1 MYGYSFSEIEK
12 EILFRNRDMG
22 FVRPANT
29 VGTVFYLDPSP
40 FLKTP
45 KREVYVALC
54 PPPQKGALIRVS
66 VSETREEILRD
77 RVGYYR
83 LLIHSVTA
91 FEPVDPATLLR
102 HHSLLHPD
110 EVTEFFSLP
119 YIGEEEIVNEIAMCS
134 ALYTIS
140 SPPLSDQKGGIN
152 AAVLGRSKPWAGFK
166 RGMDIIPSELKRES
180 SDYFYRLSMLE
191 ENYANLRSREIS
203 LAFLNPEHVPMHIP
217 LVLDVEIKNLSK
229 YKETLQVQKPL
240 VTAFMLDALLMQP
253 VVPDNLHGSMIDSMY
268 ELVSDVKGSGNIPY
282 TQDFNSLIP
291 RLGASFARYN
301 ARFNV
306 RSDDIKKGV
315 NLWSD
320 MFYRAKKIVSTQHPV
335 AQLYR
340 LSDAARRL
348 YVDLNDVY
356 GIENPIMVAEI
367 PAHIRGAKK
376 PDIFEEALEDL
387 NRQSL
392 VYRVNHST
400 IKLLYFGKQCL
411 SLCIKQNLKFFFI
424 SLSRSDPIPYNL
436 QAGIS

>member
-1 MYGYSFSEIEK
+1 MASLSQRMYGYSFSEIEK
-12 EILFRNRDMG
+12 EILFRNKDLG

-29 VGTVFYLDPSP
+29 EGTVFYLDPSP

-54 PPPQKGALIRVS
+54 PPPQKGALIRVF
-66 VSETREEILRD
+66 VSETREEIIRD
-77 RVGYYR
+77 HAGYFR
-83 LLIHSVTA
+83 LNVHCITS
-91 FEPVDPATLLR
+91 FEPVDPATLIR
-102 HHSLLHPD
+102 HQSLLHPD
-110 EVTEFFSLP
+110 EVTGFFSLP
-119 YIGEEEIVNEIAMCS
+119 YTGEEEIVNEIAMCS

-140 SPPLSDQKGGIN
+140 SPPLPDQKGGIN

-166 RGMDIIPSELKRES
+166 RSMDIIPSELKRES
-180 SDYFYRLSMLE
+180 SDYFYRLSIQE
-191 ENYANLRSREIS
+191 EDYVNLKSREIS
-203 LAFLNPEHVPMHIP
+203 LAFLNPERVPMHIP

-253 VVPDNLHGSMIDSMY
+253 VLPDNLQGPMIDTMY
-268 ELVSDVKGSGNIPY
+268 ELVSDVKGSGSIPY

-315 NLWSD
+315 DLWSD

-367 PAHIRGAKK
+367 PAHIPRAKN
-376 PDIFEEALEDL
+376 PYGYEEALDDL
-387 NRQSL
+387 NRQGL
-392 VYRVNHST
+392 VIRLNHST
-400 IKLLYFGKQCL
+400 IKLLDFGKQCL
-411 SLCIKQNLKFFFI
+411 T
-424 SLSRSDPIPYNL
+424 
-436 QAGIS
+436 